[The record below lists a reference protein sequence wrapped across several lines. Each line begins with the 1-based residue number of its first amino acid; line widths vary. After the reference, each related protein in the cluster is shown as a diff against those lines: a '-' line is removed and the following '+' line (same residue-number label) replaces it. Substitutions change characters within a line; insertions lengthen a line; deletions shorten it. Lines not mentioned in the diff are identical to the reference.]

1 MTVEDL
7 KHEIAKSVT
16 KFNTGGFRPKNTIH
30 ESWIGKV
37 FAYNE
42 DEEIPIDKN
51 GDQMF
56 PLAQFYL
63 PNLPYVHPSLKN
75 TKLITV
81 FVSAELPECFEDMGD
96 HWVLREYDN
105 LESIQIKNTENSNS
119 FINAFPLV
127 PELDENDFPL
137 WDGGGL
143 SMAMETEILKL
154 ENEGVIEDYFDIA
167 EHVYNHKIGGYPS
180 FCQSGIGDAEGFGE
194 GFQFVF
200 QISSDEKANFNVIDS
215 GSLMFAKNTDT
226 NQWSVYYDFY

>member
-7 KHEIAKSVT
+7 KNKISKPVT
-16 KFNTGGFRPKNTIH
+16 KFSTGGFRPKNTIE

-42 DEEIPIDKN
+42 DEDIPLDKN

-63 PNLPYVHPSLKN
+63 PNLPYVHPSLKH

-81 FVSAELPECFEDMGD
+81 FVSAEWPECFEEMGEL
-96 HWVLREYDN
+96 WLIREYESLVSIKIKN
-105 LESIQIKNTENSNS
+105 LETPNAVIKP
-119 FINAFPLV
+119 FPLQA
-127 PELDENDFPL
+127 ELDNYDFPL

-143 SMAMETEILKL
+143 SLEDTDEILKL
-154 ENEGVIEDYFDIA
+154 EDEGIIDDYFDITD
-167 EHVYNHKIGGYPS
+167 HIYDHKIGGYPS

-200 QISSDEKANFNVIDS
+200 QIVSDYKANFNVVDG
-215 GSLMFAKNTDT
+215 GSLMFAKNSETK
-226 NQWSVYYDFY
+226 QWSLYYDFY